1 MLRSLGFGFVS
12 SEAITW
18 AVMAIAFMS
27 VLAAW
32 IVDSIMRDS
41 AFGVI
46 GNTLLIFVGSVAA
59 LVGWN
64 LYVMPIL
71 GTEVAMTLL
80 VCVGGGFGTVLV
92 LAILR
97 RVLAR

>member
-1 MLRSLGFGFVS
+1 MLRMLGFSFVS
-12 SEAITW
+12 SEAVTW
-18 AVMAIAFMS
+18 AVMAILFVS

-32 IVDSIMRDS
+32 VVDSIMHDS
-41 AFGVI
+41 AFGII
-46 GNTLLIFVGSVAA
+46 GNTLLIFIGSIGA

-64 LYVMPIL
+64 LYVLPIL
-71 GTEVAMTLL
+71 NTEVAITLL

>member
-12 SEAITW
+12 SEAVTW
-18 AVMAIAFMS
+18 AVMAIAFVS

-46 GNTLLIFVGSVAA
+46 VNTLLIFVGSIAS
-59 LVGWN
+59 LIGWN

-71 GTEVAMTLL
+71 NTEVALTLL

>member
-18 AVMAIAFMS
+18 AVMAIAFVS
-27 VLAAW
+27 LLAAW
-32 IVDSIMRDS
+32 IVDSIMHDS
-41 AFGVI
+41 AFGII
-46 GNTLLIFVGSVAA
+46 GNALLIFFGSIGA

-64 LYVMPIL
+64 LYVSPIVN
-71 GTEVAMTLL
+71 TEVAITLL

-97 RVLAR
+97 RMLAR